1 MLTKRQKIDEFPGA
15 IKTVIEEKGCLP
27 EQVFNAD
34 KSALLWKREC
44 PRGHL
49 IVRKRSEHQDL
60 RQEG

>member
-34 KSALLWKREC
+34 KSYPILDNKATKD
-44 PRGHL
+44 
-49 IVRKRSEHQDL
+49 IY
-60 RQEG
+60 